1 MRYGILL
8 AMSVTVLSSAAYA
21 APTQPTVPQ
30 DAFQH
35 PVQPTLVPQFVGI
48 LGLRDNAPQPVRLTL
63 GTTAL
68 PDSQFPQGCADL
80 AVASGIARIHVSGNP
95 AVNSPLQSVTVE
107 DSPGSASGERCP
119 RTFNRSGNLIALPNG
134 INFGDLRSTIEHKLG
149 VPSAHTT
156 ESMIYLAHDQVPR
169 VLAISFDGDRMRRFD
184 LFLLPA
190 K

>member
-63 GTTAL
+63 GTTSL

-80 AVASGIARIHVSGNP
+80 AVASGNARRHDPGNP
-95 AVNSPLQSVTVE
+95 AVNSPPQSLTVE
-107 DSPGSASGERCP
+107 KYPG
-119 RTFNRSGNLIALPNG
+119 
-134 INFGDLRSTIEHKLG
+134 
-149 VPSAHTT
+149 
-156 ESMIYLAHDQVPR
+156 
-169 VLAISFDGDRMRRFD
+169 
-184 LFLLPA
+184 PA
-190 K
+190 CG